1 MDVYFILMANGPS
14 LLSAGGIFGLEEGS
28 GILTIVLLL
37 GFVLLLLAAATLRK
51 RMEGQLV
58 EVDNYESLA

>member
-1 MDVYFILMANGPS
+1 MANWPS
-14 LLSAGGIFGLEEGS
+14 LLSPGGIFGFEEGS

-37 GFVLLLLAAATLRK
+37 GFVLLLLIAATLRK